1 MQECVTGTVHSCA
14 GVRWGGRIVALAL
27 ARYVRTWPPDAG
39 NAAFAETVSVPPGLG
54 DRVDALL
61 GAVGWEGIFE
71 LELLKTADGR
81 FVAIDLNPRP
91 YGSLALAIRAGAD
104 LPAVWASCLRGAPP
118 PPVTAAAGVRYRW
131 EDAELRGLAREL
143 RHGRL
148 RTAAAITRPRR
159 GTVHPYLSWGVLAR
173 RGPRR
178 VRARRAA
185 RAARRTASATRPS
198 RRSDQSMSDG
208 WGAAD
213 GGHVSAGVC
222 MPSCGGGA
230 LRAAGRGPRVP
241 GT

>member
-61 GAVGWEGIFE
+61 DAVGWEGIFE

-131 EDAELRGLAREL
+131 EDAELRGLAHEL

-159 GTVHPYLSWGVLAR
+159 GTVHPHLSWEDPGPMVVRGAVLAR
-173 RGPRR
+173 AAADRAAHRL
-178 VRARRAA
+178 RARGLA
-185 RAARRTASATRPS
+185 
-198 RRSDQSMSDG
+198 
-208 WGAAD
+208 
-213 GGHVSAGVC
+213 
-222 MPSCGGGA
+222 
-230 LRAAGRGPRVP
+230 
-241 GT
+241 